1 MDIQINVPTLYDTST
16 LQEHVCLLMTACL
29 CAHMHLMEA
38 RGPCQMSSLSPLDKP
53 SHSSGTVASKAL
65 GSCLH
70 LPGAGITGMHTECSV
85 SMVLGSD
92 SSDNAKT

>member
-1 MDIQINVPTLYDTST
+1 MSDVITFPLGQPLP
-16 LQEHVCLLMTACL
+16 
-29 CAHMHLMEA
+29 LMEA
-38 RGPCQMSSLSPLDKP
+38 RGPCQMMSSLSPLDNS

-70 LPGAGITGMHTECSV
+70 LPGAGITGIMQTECSV
-85 SMVLGSD
+85 SVVLGSD